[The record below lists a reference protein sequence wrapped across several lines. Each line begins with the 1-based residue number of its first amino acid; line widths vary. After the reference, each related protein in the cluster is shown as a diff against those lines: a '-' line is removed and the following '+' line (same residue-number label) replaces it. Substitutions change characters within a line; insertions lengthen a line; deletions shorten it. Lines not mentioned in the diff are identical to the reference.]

1 MPESFESKVL
11 HELFALQDESYG
23 DFQSKLMPDIP
34 RERVIGVRIPQL
46 RQKAKQL
53 WKEPGAQAF
62 LHQLP
67 HFYYEENNLHG
78 FFLEQLTDFDQ
89 TVAELERFLP
99 YVDNWATCD
108 LMKPK
113 VLRKD
118 LNRLLP
124 VLQRWMTAEPVYQVR
139 FAIGLLM
146 SWYLDEAFQPDFL
159 DWVASVRREE
169 YYIRMMV
176 AWYFATA
183 LAQQYDLAIPY
194 LQTLVMDPWTHNKAI
209 QKAVESRRLTAE
221 QKAYLRTL
229 KLR

>member
-1 MPESFESKVL
+1 MAEEFAQMVRR
-11 HELFALQDESYG
+11 ELFALQDRTYQQ
-23 DFQSKLMPDIP
+23 FQSKLMPGIP
-34 RERVIGVRIPQL
+34 PDTVIGVRIPQL
-46 RQKAKQL
+46 RQLAKRL
-53 WKEPGAQAF
+53 WRQDSAAEY

-78 FFLEQLTDFDQ
+78 FFLEQITEFDPA
-89 TVAELERFLP
+89 VEELERFLP

-113 VLRKD
+113 VLRKNLD
-118 LNRLLP
+118 RLLP
-124 VLQRWMTAEPVYQVR
+124 VLQRWMEAEPVYQVR

-146 SWYLDEAFQPDFL
+146 SWYLDEAFQPEHL

-183 LAQQYDLAIPY
+183 LAKQYDAAIPY
-194 LQTLVMDPWTHNKAI
+194 LQTPVLEPWTHNKTI
-209 QKAVESRRLTAE
+209 QKAVESRRLTME
-221 QKAYLRTL
+221 QKAYLKTL
-229 KLR
+229 KVR